1 MPGPAGADS
10 AGSSDSPDQA
20 APPEGTPADSPPS
33 PPSPPKGSPTPRRLI
48 AVLASVAAFMA
59 LLLVVRAY
67 ALTPF
72 RIPTSSMEPTLL
84 GESAQHPG
92 DTILVNRLAY
102 LGAGPARWEVVA
114 FRAVEKP
121 GTSDKEPPAIVK
133 RVVGLP
139 GEKIEISGG
148 EVYVNDQLA
157 AKPAGLR
164 DVHYIA
170 SGSFGWRTV
179 ELGPDEYFVL
189 GDNSYLSQ
197 DSRSFGPLPRKNIF
211 GRVIWVFLPWARMGW
226 VH

>member
-1 MPGPAGADS
+1 MSPEEAAEPG
-10 AGSSDSPDQA
+10 A
-20 APPEGTPADSPPS
+20 APSIPPS
-33 PPSPPKGSPTPRRLI
+33 PAKGGPTPRRLI
-48 AVLASVAAFMA
+48 AVLSSVAAFMA
-59 LLLVVRAY
+59 LLLVIRAHV
-67 ALTPF
+67 LTPF
-72 RIPTSSMEPTLL
+72 RIPTASMEPTLL
-84 GESAQHPG
+84 GESPQHPG

-102 LGAGPARWEVVA
+102 REAGPGRWEVVA

-121 GTSDKEPPAIVK
+121 HVDGKEPPAIVK

-157 AKPAGLR
+157 AKPASLR

-170 SGSFGWRTV
+170 SGSFGWRSV

-211 GRVIWVFLPWARMGW
+211 GRVIWVFWPWARMGW
-226 VH
+226 VR

>member
-1 MPGPAGADS
+1 MS
-10 AGSSDSPDQA
+10 
-20 APPEGTPADSPPS
+20 PEGAAEPGAVPSIPPS
-33 PPSPPKGSPTPRRLI
+33 PAKGGPTPRRLI
-48 AVLASVAAFMA
+48 AVLSSVAAFMA
-59 LLLVVRAY
+59 LLLVIRAH

-72 RIPTSSMEPTLL
+72 RIPTASMEPTLL
-84 GESAQHPG
+84 GESPQHPG

-102 LGAGPARWEVVA
+102 RGAGPGRWEVVA

-121 GTSDKEPPAIVK
+121 HADGKEPPAIVK

-157 AKPAGLR
+157 AKPASLR
-164 DVHYIA
+164 DVQYLA
-170 SGSFGWRTV
+170 SGSFGWKSV

-211 GRVIWVFLPWARMGW
+211 GRVIWVFWPWARMGW
-226 VH
+226 VR